1 MENIS
6 LMIKI
11 GKQQAFFID
20 ARKNKRERKSSFFE
34 QKKKP
39 EQLSSK
45 KGTEPSKRIIML
57 ANSCAA
63 AATFGIHTQS
73 NALVTSKIRAR
84 KTPKLIRSRVLSN
97 AIAGKPVPPEVRKKI
112 AHLCFTLIFFYLSLT
127 AVLVEKATVVHFIFS
142 RVSHSRRRFLFL
154 FFVFFLVVSRC
165 DCCQTDDCSHSLPL
179 QFFSSSFS
187 ILLCTT
193 NKNRINLRRF
203 RSKSN
208 STKSSPSWQS
218 CKRPSE

>member
-11 GKQQAFFID
+11 GKQQAFFD
-20 ARKNKRERKSSFFE
+20 ARKNEREREKA
-34 QKKKP
+34 
-39 EQLSSK
+39 LSSK
-45 KGTEPSKRIIML
+45 RRNQNTFPQKKALEPSKRIIML

-142 RVSHSRRRFLFL
+142 RVSHSRRRFFFL

-165 DCCQTDDCSHSLPL
+165 DCCQTDDYSHSLPL
-179 QFFSSSFS
+179 QFFSLSFS
-187 ILLCTT
+187 ILLCST

>member
-1 MENIS
+1 MDKNWKTTTS
-6 LMIKI
+6 
-11 GKQQAFFID
+11 FFYY
-20 ARKNKRERKSSFFE
+20 ARKNERERKSSFE

-39 EQLSSK
+39 EHLSSK

-112 AHLCFTLIFFYLSLT
+112 AHLCFTLIFFYLSFDGGF
-127 AVLVEKATVVHFIFS
+127 EKGTMHFIFS
-142 RVSHSRRRFLFL
+142 WVSRSRRRFFFL
-154 FFVFFLVVSRC
+154 FFVFFLVVSHC
-165 DCCQTDDCSHSLPL
+165 DCQTDECSHSLPL
-179 QFFSSSFS
+179 QFFSLSFS
-187 ILLCTT
+187 
-193 NKNRINLRRF
+193 KY
-203 RSKSN
+203 
-208 STKSSPSWQS
+208 
-218 CKRPSE
+218 

>member
-1 MENIS
+1 MDKNWKTTS
-6 LMIKI
+6 
-11 GKQQAFFID
+11 FFILTH
-20 ARKNKRERKSSFFE
+20 AKTSERNSLRKSSFA

-39 EQLSSK
+39 EQLPPK

-127 AVLVEKATVVHFIFS
+127 AVLVEKATVV
-142 RVSHSRRRFLFL
+142 RFYLFAGFAL
-154 FFVFFLVVSRC
+154 EEEVL
-165 DCCQTDDCSHSLPL
+165 LPL
-179 QFFSSSFS
+179 LR
-187 ILLCTT
+187 LLP
-193 NKNRINLRRF
+193 RRLSLRLLP
-203 RSKSN
+203 N
-208 STKSSPSWQS
+208 
-218 CKRPSE
+218 

>member
-1 MENIS
+1 
-6 LMIKI
+6 MIKI

-20 ARKNKRERKSSFFE
+20 ARKNERERKSSFFE

>member
-1 MENIS
+1 MEN
-6 LMIKI
+6 
-11 GKQQAFFID
+11 
-20 ARKNKRERKSSFFE
+20 NKLFLLTHAKTRERKSSFE

-112 AHLCFTLIFFYLSLT
+112 AHLCFTLIFFYLSCDGGF
-127 AVLVEKATVVHFIFS
+127 EKAMMHFIFS
-142 RVSHSRRRFLFL
+142 RVSRSRRFFFL
-154 FFVFFLVVSRC
+154 FFVFFLVVSHC
-165 DCCQTDDCSHSLPL
+165 DRQTDECSHSLPL
-179 QFFSSSFS
+179 QFFSLSFS
-187 ILLCTT
+187 IIL
-193 NKNRINLRRF
+193 IIY
-203 RSKSN
+203 
-208 STKSSPSWQS
+208 
-218 CKRPSE
+218 

>member
-1 MENIS
+1 MDR
-6 LMIKI
+6 KI
-11 GKQQAFFID
+11 C
-20 ARKNKRERKSSFFE
+20 ARTKTESFFLSMHGGKTRE
-34 QKKKP
+34 EKEKLFFEKKKKHTRQKK
-39 EQLSSK
+39 SRN
-45 KGTEPSKRIIML
+45 PSRIIIML

-63 AATFGIHTQS
+63 AATGIHTQS

-179 QFFSSSFS
+179 QFFSLSFS

>member
-1 MENIS
+1 
-6 LMIKI
+6 
-11 GKQQAFFID
+11 
-20 ARKNKRERKSSFFE
+20 
-34 QKKKP
+34 
-39 EQLSSK
+39 
-45 KGTEPSKRIIML
+45 ML

-63 AATFGIHTQS
+63 AATGIHTQS

-112 AHLCFTLIFFYLSLT
+112 AHLCFTLIFFISDGGFD
-127 AVLVEKATVVHFIFS
+127 KAMHFIFS
-142 RVSHSRRRFLFL
+142 RVSHSRRFFFL

-165 DCCQTDDCSHSLPL
+165 DCCQTDDYSHSLPL
-179 QFFSSSFS
+179 QFFSLSFS
-187 ILLCTT
+187 ILLYTT

>member
-1 MENIS
+1 
-6 LMIKI
+6 
-11 GKQQAFFID
+11 
-20 ARKNKRERKSSFFE
+20 
-34 QKKKP
+34 
-39 EQLSSK
+39 
-45 KGTEPSKRIIML
+45 ML

-63 AATFGIHTQS
+63 AATGIHTQS

-84 KTPKLIRSRVLSN
+84 KTPKLIRSRVLSI

-112 AHLCFTLIFFYLSLT
+112 AHLCFTLIFFYLSFDGGF
-127 AVLVEKATVVHFIFS
+127 EKATMHFIFS
-142 RVSHSRRRFLFL
+142 RVSRSRRRFFFL
-154 FFVFFLVVSRC
+154 FFVFFLVVSHC
-165 DCCQTDDCSHSLPL
+165 DCQTDECSHSLPL
-179 QFFSSSFS
+179 QFFSLSFS

>member
-1 MENIS
+1 
-6 LMIKI
+6 
-11 GKQQAFFID
+11 
-20 ARKNKRERKSSFFE
+20 
-34 QKKKP
+34 
-39 EQLSSK
+39 
-45 KGTEPSKRIIML
+45 ML